1 MKLDMNYRIME
12 KLRLMR
18 HNNVLCDLEVHSRD
32 GIKHHVHSCVWAAAF
47 EDCRTLLSNKYK
59 GCLNENNKIIHL
71 STIDAEVLS
80 TIVDFIYGEEIS
92 SIPVG
97 LDGGLKQLG
106 FQGFR
111 YYLTNALSDSV
122 CNETNFAQS
131 SPVSNNK
138 LRDLHTSDLNCN
150 SGHLV
155 QDHVKNEI
163 VQDDVHNSLSSQE
176 VQNSQGESTK
186 NGTTSVEVKLEPV
199 ESISE
204 DIGEENDDQM
214 SNIKIYSKPG
224 DDDQTVTVCVEYN
237 CSVDNE
243 DTGECVEQNQ
253 ETQLPVL
260 STSQEKDKESALNEK
275 SHKEQR
281 EDITYIKNNTSADA
295 PQNNQSVVKDPKQV
309 PLILSSP
316 TTANTSL
323 DSSQFMKNPPILP
336 KFPSTQ
342 GDVVTVATFLSFAE
356 LQKQGKTW
364 KLQENLVP
372 IPMSRNSTDVFNKLP
387 IFPQCSQSKST
398 GEKRS
403 RGRPK
408 VLDTGKAK
416 VSNEIQRNA
425 PNVGTVS
432 CSTEAVKSFNSK
444 GTMNRISPSL
454 SKYDQKGVEP
464 VISSICNDYTCS
476 TATTSIPMQVPIV
489 EKSISVR
496 NCDRITNQKRK
507 PVTTCTNVV
516 DCAKPVTSVVPTNFP
531 LPLNFSSI
539 TKPVRICQ
547 QQGGSRIFH
556 TMIPCFDFNDAIN
569 AGAVPPS
576 AHKINPHILL
586 NPRPTMDKSI
596 PVPQGSM
603 TQQVSMQ
610 TLGGTS
616 IYSVPTSNPYICI
629 NSEPVFPLTS
639 NSVTSTP
646 KPRILNSRS
655 NQKAKTKQNS
665 KSKSLSAPVLQR
677 TSSPV
682 SAQRNPTPTYR
693 EIKPKL
699 SVKTLTPNTSDEV
712 SEETKEVTSDDS
724 DRVSDLLT
732 TNQQL
737 QEPETTSSQKIKNL
751 LRNPRKHTR
760 SLQSN
765 KTLLNEPV
773 DKYIYDNIKKTRRT
787 ISSSL
792 KIKMKS
798 VTPQLRFLKNRKQKD
813 MVAEL
818 FRNSVG
824 GEIQRSTEISGS
836 PIKRN
841 EKKD

>member
-18 HNNVLCDLEVHSRD
+18 HNNVLCDLEVQSRD
-32 GIKHHVHSCVWAAAF
+32 GIKHRVHSCVWAAAF

-111 YYLTNALSDSV
+111 YYLNNTLSDSV
-122 CNETNFAQS
+122 CNETNLAQS
-131 SPVSNNK
+131 SPVSNDK
-138 LRDLHTSDLNCN
+138 LRDLHTLTDVNCN
-150 SGHLV
+150 SGHIV
-155 QDHVKNEI
+155 QDHVKKEI
-163 VQDDVHNSLSSQE
+163 VQENVHNSLL
-176 VQNSQGESTK
+176 SQGESTK
-186 NGTTSVEVKLEPV
+186 NDTNSVEVKLEPV

-204 DIGEENDDQM
+204 EIGEENDDQM

-243 DTGECVEQNQ
+243 DTGECVEKNQ

-260 STSQEKDKESALNEK
+260 STSQEKDKESTLNEK

-281 EDITYIKNNTSADA
+281 EDITCIKNNTSADA
-295 PQNNQSVVKDPKQV
+295 PQNIQSVVKDPKQV
-309 PLILSSP
+309 PVILSSP
-316 TTANTSL
+316 TTVNTSL
-323 DSSQFMKNPPILP
+323 DSSSGQFMKNPPILP

-372 IPMSRNSTDVFNKLP
+372 IPMSRNSTDAFNKLP
-387 IFPQCSQSKST
+387 IFPQCSQSKSA

-408 VLDTGKAK
+408 ALDTGKAK

-432 CSTEAVKSFNSK
+432 CTTEAVKSVNSK
-444 GTMNRISPSL
+444 GTKNRISPSL
-454 SKYDQKGVEP
+454 SKYDQKEVVP
-464 VISSICNDYTCS
+464 VTSSITSICNDYTCS
-476 TATTSIPMQVPIV
+476 TATRTTSIPMQVPIV
-489 EKSISVR
+489 EKSISMR

-569 AGAVPPS
+569 AGSVPPS
-576 AHKINPHILL
+576 ANKINPHILL

-596 PVPQGSM
+596 PQGSL

-646 KPRILNSRS
+646 KPRIINSRS

-665 KSKSLSAPVLQR
+665 KSKSLSAPVLQK

-682 SAQRNPTPTYR
+682 SAERNHIPTYR

-712 SEETKEVTSDDS
+712 SKEVKSDDS

-737 QEPETTSSQKIKNL
+737 QEPETTSSQKQKNL
-751 LRNPRKHTR
+751 LRNPRKRTR

-824 GEIQRSTEISGS
+824 GEIHRSAETSGS
-836 PIKRN
+836 PIKKN